1 MRGRTMRFG
10 KELAILLCTLTATV
24 AAPRSGHGQATVFCA
39 NCSSMVQQLISNA
52 KQVEQLAKEASQ
64 LQTQIRMY
72 TNMITNTTQLPMAV
86 YASVQGDIAQVRSI
100 ANAGQLLAGNSGS
113 ILNRLNTAGAYADEV
128 SGMPRN
134 MTSQFNMWQTSLGNA
149 GTTLGRTLGLQ
160 QQQEINY
167 TATQAAIQA
176 QSTSAIG
183 QMQAIQAGNE
193 MAALTNTQLQ
203 QIHTTLVAATQAAE
217 TDRAVSAERQ
227 ALADAA
233 LAKFLSANPY
243 DTTGRKAYGY

>member
-1 MRGRTMRFG
+1 MGQRACHRALHADGDRSRAQT
-10 KELAILLCTLTATV
+10 
-24 AAPRSGHGQATVFCA
+24 SGHAQATVFCA

-134 MTSQFNMWQTSLGNA
+134 MTSQFNMWQT
-149 GTTLGRTLGLQ
+149 TWV
-160 QQQEINY
+160 
-167 TATQAAIQA
+167 
-176 QSTSAIG
+176 
-183 QMQAIQAGNE
+183 MP
-193 MAALTNTQLQ
+193 
-203 QIHTTLVAATQAAE
+203 
-217 TDRAVSAERQ
+217 ER
-227 ALADAA
+227 
-233 LAKFLSANPY
+233 
-243 DTTGRKAYGY
+243 R